1 MALYCLWLPVPEL
14 LHLVERETYSPT
26 TEHPVGE
33 LPMPGPLSLN
43 QLERNVSC
51 DGKCFE
57 INGEE
62 TWRVRFFFSC
72 FLETF
77 FSGVYFKDLSV
88 LWGAPNHHKP
98 WEFTSL
104 QLLPLPKQ
112 HCMEQNNC
120 LFLQAASC
128 ADGVWLACLL
138 AAVHCSNHVRK
149 PSHREKCGL
158 DTH

>member
-1 MALYCLWLPVPEL
+1 MALYCLWLPVLEL
-14 LHLVERETYSPT
+14 LHLVERETYPPT
-26 TEHPVGE
+26 TEYPVGE

-43 QLERNVSC
+43 QLERNISC

-62 TWRVRFFFSC
+62 TWRVRIFFSC

-98 WEFTSL
+98 WEFPSR

-112 HCMEQNNC
+112 HRMEQNNC
-120 LFLQAASC
+120 LFLQAASR
-128 ADGVWLACLL
+128 ADGVWLACVL